1 MTPKTKLQNL
11 SKLLESNSWKLIVDV
26 MEKEIVQ
33 SAMNIAES
41 PKMDLEEINFR
52 RGAIWAG
59 KQLLEMPNRL
69 KIRYENEIA
78 LEKVDESK
86 KKSNINTTKT

>member
-1 MTPKTKLQNL
+1 MTPKQKLQNL
-11 SKLLESNSWKLIVDV
+11 SKLLESNSWKLIVEI
-26 MEKEIVQ
+26 MEEEIVT
-33 SAMNIAES
+33 SAMSIAES

-78 LEKVDESK
+78 LEKVDENK
-86 KKSNINTTKT
+86 KKSNIDITET

>member
-1 MTPKTKLQNL
+1 MSSKSRLQNL
-11 SKLLESNSWKLIVDV
+11 SKLTESTGWKQIVAV
-26 MEKEIVQ
+26 MEEEIVK
-33 SAMNIAES
+33 SAMSIAES

-52 RGAIWAG
+52 RGAIWAA

-78 LEKVDESK
+78 LEKVDENK
-86 KKSNINTTKT
+86 KKSNIDITET

>member
-1 MTPKTKLQNL
+1 
-11 SKLLESNSWKLIVDV
+11 

-86 KKSNINTTKT
+86 KKSNINTNET

>member
-1 MTPKTKLQNL
+1 MSSKSRLQNL
-11 SKLLESNSWKLIVDV
+11 SKLTESTGWKQIVAV
-26 MEKEIVQ
+26 MEEEIVK
-33 SAMNIAES
+33 SAMSIAES

-52 RGAIWAG
+52 RGAIWAA

-78 LEKVDESK
+78 LER
-86 KKSNINTTKT
+86 